1 MKPQGRGTNSLL
13 RAVHDQQAF
22 GRRPLARRDSLIE
35 RARSESQSWTSRKT
49 RGVRPRGEVFFLTSP
64 FIGQCY
70 IWLKSVELRNA
81 QFGYFLASAIR
92 AAGARTFWSLTSFR
106 NASTSGAPAPIFT
119 PSTSA

>member
-70 IWLKSVELRNA
+70 ISLKIAMWNLCVATGRLRFFVLIIDDMSIGQHA
-81 QFGYFLASAIR
+81 LMQD
-92 AAGARTFWSLTSFR
+92 
-106 NASTSGAPAPIFT
+106 
-119 PSTSA
+119 